1 MSCSDEGAPPKAQ
14 IPVSAPDFE
23 PQPPSCSEVRRANRE
38 NSFRRRIAY
47 SECAATSLK
56 REAII
61 EALSHS
67 PLKEKTSF
75 STSERASSAIVQRR

>member
-14 IPVSAPDFE
+14 IPVSALVSAPDFD
-23 PQPPSCSEVRRANRE
+23 PQPPNCSEVRRSNRV

-61 EALSHS
+61 EALSRL
-67 PLKEKTSF
+67 P
-75 STSERASSAIVQRR
+75 Q